1 MSLPTFVFRR
11 TGEVIKRNKVVV
23 GHRGTL
29 IANSRVYFTVERD
42 IEEYVNIPAGVF
54 TLRMELSPTKLDSS
68 GNPRKQ
74 FRIIGHSVPRKA
86 GGLANLLVH
95 RGASPT
101 TLEGCIA
108 PGRTMSTFGVTESDE
123 AIAEL
128 FDYCGGFEDQ
138 KDAAYLSVI
147 AIPTFNPIGIN
158 PTF

>member
-1 MSLPTFVFRR
+1 MSLPTFIFRR
-11 TGEVIKRNKVVV
+11 TGEIIKQNKVVV

-29 IANSRVYFTVERD
+29 IANGQVYFTVERD
-42 IEEYVNIPAGVF
+42 IDEYVFIPAGIY
-54 TLRMELSPTKLDSS
+54 TLKMEFSPTKKDSS
-68 GNPRKQ
+68 GNSRKQ
-74 FRIIGHSVPRKA
+74 FRIMGHNVQRQV

-108 PGRTMSTFGVTESDE
+108 PGKSTTASGIDGSDE

-128 FDYCGGFEDQ
+128 FDYCGGFEDN
-138 KDAAYLSVI
+138 KNAAYLSVTT
-147 AIPTFNPIGIN
+147 IPVFNPIGIN